1 MPPTPG
7 PVAAPGQGGAQRA
20 PAGTE
25 WGEGVPASAR
35 DGVRGSQPR
44 LITDKIKLRMP
55 SCLGAS
61 GGLLLVPLA
70 LVLLPEA
77 AEAQLFPSLPFDSR
91 QFRIEQLTETHL
103 RLIDEVEIDGDTFQF
118 YADQVDIYVDATE
131 ILAGDVTFSL
141 VATGNV
147 VFVSAETRIAAE
159 RVEFKT
165 SDQSAVFYNANG
177 SINMGDEVDRSMF
190 GTQEPDLLFYGEKI
204 ERVGPRTYRLT
215 KGAFTSCVQP
225 TPRWQVTAST
235 LTINLDEHIV
245 LRNSVIKVK
254 NVPVFYLPAM
264 YYPITPD
271 GRATGFLM
279 PTYGAS
285 SYRGTSL
292 SNAFFWAITG
302 SQDATAFHD
311 WFSQTGQGFG
321 GEYRYTRG
329 GGSQGQVRTYF
340 LNEHEAEISS
350 GGGTTVLPA
359 RQSNDIRG
367 LATQR
372 IGSAWTARGQINY
385 FSDITVQQTY
395 NQNIFQASNRQRS
408 FSGNL
413 TGRLGSYQ
421 LSSTYAANETFFGD
435 TQSTL
440 NGGGPRIGLAQ
451 GKTELRGTPMYYSF
465 NAEYVRLLR
474 VSRFFRDDGDFEIDS
489 GLNRMDF
496 NPVLQIPFTKW
507 PFLTIDSSVQWRGT
521 YWDESLDTE
530 ASPVEQIQAG
540 IGRSFLDLGSRATG
554 PSFVKIWD
562 TPNSGYSERMKHV
575 IEPWVS
581 IRRVS
586 AIDNFDQVVRL
597 EGIDSIVGNVT
608 QVAFG
613 LDNRIYAKRFEGGP
627 ESVSREIVAVSLTQS
642 YYSDANAAEFDR
654 TFRTSFNRTPPTNFS
669 PVSLIVRTEPTRGI
683 GGTLR
688 TEVDSTHKAL
698 RTIAAEGSYELGG
711 WLETRGGWSQRRFI
725 ENLPGFNDK
734 SRLDHYLNSYTAIRN
749 RDNTVGG
756 IYTFNYDVLRSRY
769 LFRRFIVYYN
779 AQCCGV
785 SLEYQ
790 MFNFEGLGRRAPVPR
805 DRRINFSFTMA
816 GLGTFANV
824 FGAFGGG
831 GGGY

>member
-1 MPPTPG
+1 M
-7 PVAAPGQGGAQRA
+7 R
-20 PAGTE
+20 
-25 WGEGVPASAR
+25 
-35 DGVRGSQPR
+35 
-44 LITDKIKLRMP
+44 
-55 SCLGAS
+55 SCLGARD
-61 GGLLLVPLA
+61 GLLPAVVAILLMPL
-70 LVLLPEA
+70 A

-103 RLIDEVEIDGDTFQF
+103 RLIDEVEINGDTFQF
-118 YADQVDIYVDATE
+118 YADQVDIYVDAAEVPTS
-131 ILAGDVTFSL
+131 DVTFSL

-165 SDQSAVFYNANG
+165 LDQSAVFYHANG

-204 ERVGPRTYRLT
+204 ERVGPRTYRVT

-235 LTINLDEHIV
+235 LTINLDEYV
-245 LRNSVIKVK
+245 LLRNSVIKVK
-254 NVPVFYLPAM
+254 DVPVFYLPAM

-285 SYRGTSL
+285 TYRGTSL
-292 SNAFFWAITG
+292 SNAFFLAPTE
-302 SQDATAFHD
+302 SQDATVFHD
-311 WFSQTGQGFG
+311 WFMKTGQGFG

-329 GGSQGQVRTYF
+329 GASQGDIRTYF
-340 LNEHEAEISS
+340 LDEQETEISHA
-350 GGGTTVLPA
+350 GGTTLLPA
-359 RQSNDIRG
+359 RQSFDLRG

-372 IGSAWTARGQINY
+372 IRPGWTARGQINY

-395 NQNIFQASNRQRS
+395 NHNIFEASNRNRS

-413 TGRLGSYQ
+413 SGQLGNYQ
-421 LSSTYAANETFFGD
+421 LSSTYDMNETFFGA

-440 NGGGPRIGLAQ
+440 NGGGPRIGLTG
-451 GKTELRGTPMYYSF
+451 GKTELPGTSMYYSL

-474 VSRFFRDDGDFEIDS
+474 ASRFYRDDGDLEIDS

-507 PFLTIDSSVQWRGT
+507 PFLTLDSTVQWRGT

-530 ASPVEQIQAG
+530 AEKIDQIQAG
-540 IGRSFLDLGSRATG
+540 IGRSFIEFATRATG

-586 AIDNFDQVVRL
+586 AIDNFDQIVRL

-613 LDNRIYAKRFEGGP
+613 LDNRIYAKVFEGGP

-642 YYSDANAAEFDR
+642 YYTDANAAEFDR
-654 TFRTSFNRTPPTNFS
+654 NFRTSFNATPPTNFS
-669 PVSLIVRTEPTRGI
+669 PVSLLVRTEPTQGI
-683 GGTLR
+683 GGNLR
-688 TEVDSTHKAL
+688 AEFDSTHKAL
-698 RTIAAEGSYELGG
+698 RTIAAEGSYEIGG

-725 ENLPGFNDK
+725 ANLPGFNNK

-749 RDNTVGG
+749 SDNTVGG
-756 IYTFNYDVLRSRY
+756 LYTFHYDVMRNRY
-769 LFRRFIVYYN
+769 LLQQIRVYYN
-779 AQCCGV
+779 AQCCGI
-785 SLEYQ
+785 SAEYQ
-790 MFNFEGLGRRAPVPR
+790 VFNFEGLGSRAPIPQ
-805 DRRINFSFTMA
+805 DRRFNVSFTMA

-831 GGGY
+831 GGSGVGGGGF